1 MFRFIL
7 IAGFI
12 VFTAACAGAPRTQ
25 VFSGVYAEG
34 AESMTFTPDAREGE
48 RWAATGESDALR
60 TLQEAGG
67 RDYSDPFDSFAIRA
81 EVEGR
86 LSPRGSYGH
95 LGMFRR
101 EVFIT
106 RVITAETS
114 TRPRRCAPSAQQ
126 HFRGAYVLQDG
137 VGLFRESGS
146 EELWWVN
153 GDRFALQ
160 NLESLIE
167 HHRQRDAADAY
178 EAVFEGNA
186 QFIDAYGPDGAYR
199 CAIFVT
205 RVLGLH
211 PVSAAPEG
219 P

>member
-1 MFRFIL
+1 MLRSVL

-12 VFTAACAGAPRTQ
+12 VFTAACASAPRTQ

-95 LGMFRR
+95 LGMLRR
-101 EVFIT
+101 ELFIT
-106 RVITAETS
+106 RVIAAEAS
-114 TRPRRCAPSAQQ
+114 TRARRCAPRAQR
-126 HFRGAYVLQDG
+126 HFRGEYVLQDG
-137 VGLFRESGS
+137 VGLFRERGGD
-146 EELWWVN
+146 EFWWVN
-153 GDRFALQ
+153 GDRFALR

-167 HHRQRDAADAY
+167 RTGQHGASETF
-178 EAVFEGNA
+178 EAMFEGDA
-186 QFIDAYGPDGAYR
+186 QFVGAYGPDGAYR

-205 RVLGLH
+205 RVLDLH
-211 PVSAAPEG
+211 GISAAP
-219 P
+219 